1 MGRFAIGVLLLLG
14 ALSPAFGLTAEEQV
28 RFADG
33 IYLRG
38 FYETA
43 VGEYLVFLRDF
54 PDHSQAPAVLYRTGE
69 CYRQMNNQAGAERF
83 YKRVTDE
90 HPESPQAARAGLRRA
105 EFALADGRAG
115 EARTLLKDLLKAKP
129 PAETAAAASYYL
141 GLAEH
146 KAGED
151 EAAVKAFTEVL
162 KKYGDTPHA
171 AYAALELAALHD
183 GQKGREADMA
193 GWFEAAVKAAATP
206 SAKAEALYR
215 WGDWAYRRGDYQLA
229 ADTLQALLVELPDER
244 RAHDARLAS
253 AWSLYH
259 LERIPDALE
268 AAERLIAAAA
278 DTDTAASGLYLRA
291 NCLRQMNRDGE
302 ALLDYDTI
310 VRQYPGT
317 AFAAR
322 AAYETMV
329 TQFKRG
335 DYTKALA
342 AMPPQPEKAQ
352 VPDVLWMRAESEREL
367 GRNELARGR
376 YEQLVAEHSTSGQAP
391 AALMR
396 LGEMARE
403 AGRFDEAAAQ
413 FRRSADDYPRSE
425 TAADALKAAALA
437 RLRAGDPKGALSD
450 WDALLARKIPAE
462 TAAEGRL
469 QKALVLIE
477 LGRGREAAALLD
489 ELLSA
494 KPAADQAARAHY
506 WRGVLFADDEKW
518 AAAETAL
525 LSCLGAGPDSRTAAL
540 ARLRLAVVLQRQDR
554 MDEAADQVETLVGD
568 PVRVAENPALIEW
581 LIRRR
586 FDQEE
591 SARALTAAEAL
602 AAHAVEA
609 SWRQIAWYWAG
620 ACQSALGQ
628 EKQAITAYEKSVA
641 IDAQTRE
648 GAEAQLLLA
657 GLELKAGRYVRAAE
671 RYAAAAQAASSDDA
685 MDLRVRAYFGL
696 GEAAEAAGELDKA
709 ARHFMSVAVLFDDP
723 EWTPHA
729 LFRAGGL
736 FAQAHKPAEQDAA
749 WRELRERY
757 PHSSFARQVEAAAP

>member
-1 MGRFAIGVLLLLG
+1 MGRFAIGVLLLLL
-14 ALSPAFGLTAEEQV
+14 AVSAAFGLTAEEQV

-54 PDHSQAPAVLYRTGE
+54 PDHPQAPAVLYRAGE
-69 CYRQMNNQAGAERF
+69 CYRHMSNQAGAERF
-83 YKRVTDE
+83 YKRVADE
-90 HPESPQAARAGLRRA
+90 YPESPQAARAGLRRA

-115 EARTLLKDLLKAKP
+115 EARTLLKDLLKVKP

-146 KAGED
+146 KDGAD
-151 EAAVKAFTEVL
+151 DAAAKAFAEVL
-162 KKYGDTPHA
+162 KMYTDTPHA

-183 GQKGREADMA
+183 GQKGREADMV

-215 WGDWAYRRGDYQLA
+215 WGDWAYRSGDYQLA
-229 ADTLQALLVELPDER
+229 ADTLQALLVEWPDER

-259 LERIPDALE
+259 LDRIADALE

-278 DTDTAASGLYLRA
+278 DADTSASGLYLRA
-291 NCLRQMNRDGE
+291 NCLRRMNRDGE
-302 ALLDYDTI
+302 ALFDYETI
-310 VRQYPGT
+310 ARQYPGT

-329 TQFKRG
+329 THFKRG
-335 DYTKALA
+335 DYAKALA
-342 AMPPQPEKAQ
+342 AMPPQPDKAQ
-352 VPDVLWMRAESEREL
+352 VADVLWMRAECEREL
-367 GRNELARGR
+367 GRLQLARGR
-376 YEQLVAEHSTSGQAP
+376 YEQLAAEHARSGQAP

-403 AGRFDEAAAQ
+403 AGRFDEAATH
-413 FRRSADDYPRSE
+413 FRRIADDYPRDE
-425 TAADALKAAALA
+425 AAIDALKAAALA
-437 RLRAGDPKGALSD
+437 RLRAGDPTGALSD
-450 WDALLARKIPAE
+450 WDALLARKIPAA

-477 LGRGREAAALLD
+477 LGRGGEAAELLD
-489 ELLSA
+489 ELLAA
-494 KPAADQAARAHY
+494 KPEADQAARAHY
-506 WRGVLFADDEKW
+506 WRGVLLADGDQW
-518 AAAETAL
+518 AEAETAL
-525 LSCLGAGPDSRTAAL
+525 RSCLAAGADSRTAAL

-554 MDEAADQVETLVGD
+554 MDEAADQVETLIGD
-568 PVRVAENPALIEW
+568 PLRVAENPALIEW
-581 LIRRR
+581 LIRHR
-586 FDQEE
+586 FDQDET
-591 SARALTAAEAL
+591 ARALAAAEAL
-602 AAHAVEA
+602 AAHAAEA
-609 SWRQIAWYWAG
+609 SWQQIAWYWAG
-620 ACQSALGQ
+620 ASQSALGR
-628 EKQAITAYEKSVA
+628 EKQAIAAYEQAVA
-641 IDAQTRE
+641 LDAQTRE

-657 GLELKAGRYVRAAE
+657 GLELKAGRHARAAE
-671 RYAAAAQAASSDDA
+671 RFAAAANAASSEEA
-685 MDLRVRAYFGL
+685 LDLRVRAYFGL
-696 GEAAEAAGELDKA
+696 GEAAEAAGEFDKA

-736 FAQAHKPAEQDAA
+736 FGQAHKPAEQDAA

-757 PHSSFARQVEAAAP
+757 PQSSFARQVEAAVP

>member
-1 MGRFAIGVLLLLG
+1 MGRLAIGVLLVLL
-14 ALSPAFGLTAEEQV
+14 AVSAAFGLTAQEQV

-54 PDHSQAPAVLYRTGE
+54 PDHPQAPAVLYRAGE
-69 CYRQMNNQAGAERF
+69 CYRQMSNQAGAERF
-83 YKRVTDE
+83 YKRVADE
-90 HPESPQAARAGLRRA
+90 HPESLQAARAGLRRA

-115 EARTLLKDLLKAKP
+115 EARTLLKDLLKGKP
-129 PAETAAAASYYL
+129 PADTAAAASYYL

-146 KAGED
+146 KDGED
-151 EAAVKAFTEVL
+151 DAAAKAFAEVL
-162 KKYGDTPHA
+162 KTYADTPHA

-229 ADTLQALLVELPDER
+229 ADTLQALLVEWPDER

-259 LERIPDALE
+259 LDRIADALE

-278 DTDTAASGLYLRA
+278 DADTSASGLYLRA
-291 NCLRQMNRDGE
+291 NCLRRMNRDGE
-302 ALLDYDTI
+302 ALLDYETI
-310 VRQYPGT
+310 ARQYPGT

-329 TQFKRG
+329 THFKRG
-335 DYTKALA
+335 DYATALA
-342 AMPPQPEKAQ
+342 AMPPQPDKAQ
-352 VPDVLWMRAESEREL
+352 AADVLWMRAECEREL
-367 GRNELARGR
+367 GRLQLARGR
-376 YEQLVAEHSTSGQAP
+376 YEQLVADHARSGQAP
-391 AALMR
+391 AAVMR

-403 AGRFDEAAAQ
+403 AGRFDEAATH
-413 FRRSADDYPRSE
+413 FRRIADDFPRDE
-425 TAADALKAAALA
+425 AAIDALKAAALA
-437 RLRAGDPKGALSD
+437 RWRAGDPAAALSD
-450 WDALLARKIPAE
+450 WDALLARKIPAA

-477 LGRGREAAALLD
+477 LGRGGEAA
-489 ELLSA
+489 ELLGELLAA
-494 KPAADQAARAHY
+494 KPVAAQAARAHY
-506 WRGVLFADDEKW
+506 WRGVLLADSEEW
-518 AAAETAL
+518 AEAETAL
-525 LSCLGAGPDSRTAAL
+525 RSCLAAGADSRTAAL

-568 PVRVAENPALIEW
+568 PLRVAENPALIEW
-581 LIRRR
+581 LIRHR
-586 FDQEE
+586 FDQDEV
-591 SARALTAAEAL
+591 ARALAAAEAL
-602 AAHAVEA
+602 AAHAAEA
-609 SWRQIAWYWAG
+609 SWQQIAWYWAG
-620 ACQSALGQ
+620 ASQSALGR
-628 EKQAITAYEKSVA
+628 EKLAIAAYEQAVA
-641 IDAQTRE
+641 LDAQTRE

-657 GLELKAGRYVRAAE
+657 GLELKAGRHECAAE
-671 RYAAAAQAASSDDA
+671 RFAAAAHAASSEETL
-685 MDLRVRAYFGL
+685 DLRVRAYFGL
-696 GEAAEAAGELDKA
+696 GEAAEAAGAFDKA

-736 FAQAHKPAEQDAA
+736 FAQAHKPAEQNAA

-757 PHSSFARQVEAAAP
+757 PQSSFARQVEAAAP